1 MKAISPALI
10 FAMLAAAQ
18 QPVSSPQNAPANGIV
33 KFQAN
38 TQLVIETVSV
48 KDKNGKPIEGLTAK
62 DFTVTEDGVA
72 QTISFCE
79 FQKLDEAL
87 PPDEPA
93 PEPTVAP
100 AAAPASPA
108 IAVPGVRRTRLRR
121 SVRRIRYRDRR
132 LMAMYFDMSAMPV
145 PDQVRAE
152 AAAFKFIRTQMLP
165 ADLMAILSLTE
176 RR

>member
-1 MKAISPALI
+1 MKAISLALI

-18 QPVSSPQNAPANGIV
+18 QAVQGTKNAPARGIV

-48 KDKNGKPIEGLTAK
+48 KDKSGKPVEGLTAK
-62 DFTVTEDGVA
+62 DFTVTEDGVV

-93 PEPTVAP
+93 TGPTVAP
-100 AAAPASPA
+100 AATPASPA
-108 IAVPGVRRTRLRR
+108 IAVPGVTAHQ
-121 SVRRIRYRDRR
+121 I
-132 LMAMYFDMSAMPV
+132 APEIG
-145 PDQVRAE
+145 RAN
-152 AAAFKFIRTQMLP
+152 
-165 ADLMAILSLTE
+165 
-176 RR
+176 

>member
-1 MKAISPALI
+1 MKAISLALI

-18 QPVSSPQNAPANGIV
+18 QPVQSPQNAPATGIV

-48 KDKNGKPIEGLTAK
+48 KDKSGKPVEGLTAK

-93 PEPTVAP
+93 PKPTE
-100 AAAPASPA
+100 
-108 IAVPGVRRTRLRR
+108 IG
-121 SVRRIRYRDRR
+121 
-132 LMAMYFDMSAMPV
+132 
-145 PDQVRAE
+145 RAHV
-152 AAAFKFIRTQMLP
+152 
-165 ADLMAILSLTE
+165 
-176 RR
+176 